1 MKHINS
7 GEIINHQTL
16 ESTQGATVEI
26 PDPNRLTHL
35 QFRRFVGCPVCNL
48 HMHEFFER
56 NKDLLDHGIQEVVVF
71 QSSTQAVSD
80 RLMEAPFPLIADS
93 DKTLY
98 KAFGVET
105 SVSAM
110 LNPKMLPATLKGVW
124 HYGVKLPENY
134 DAAFNLPAEFLIDS
148 SGNVLASKY
157 GSNYDDQWGVD
168 GLLQLVENIQA
179 LH

>member
-7 GEIINHQTL
+7 GEIIEHQTL
-16 ESTQGATVEI
+16 KSTRGESVEI

-48 HMHEFFER
+48 RVHEFFAR
-56 NKDLLDHGIQEVVVF
+56 NSDLVDHGIQEVVVF
-71 QSSTQAVSD
+71 QSSNQAVSE
-80 RLMEAPFPLIADS
+80 RLMDAPFPLIADES
-93 DKTLY
+93 KVLY

-110 LNPKMLPATLKGVW
+110 LNPKMLPASVKGIW

-148 SGNVLASKY
+148 LGNVLAAKY
-157 GSNYDDQWGVD
+157 GTNYDDQWDVD
-168 GLLQLVENIQA
+168 ELIQIT
-179 LH
+179 HRS

>member
-7 GEIINHQTL
+7 GETIEHQTL
-16 ESTQGATVEI
+16 KSTQGTAVEI
-26 PDPNRLTHL
+26 PDPKRITHL

-56 NKDLLDHGIQEVVVF
+56 NKDLVDHGIQEVVVF
-71 QSSTQAVSD
+71 QSSDQAVSD
-80 RLMEAPFPLIADS
+80 RLMDAPFPLIADS
-93 DKTLY
+93 EKILY
-98 KAFGVET
+98 KAFGVES

-110 LNPKMLPATLKGVW
+110 LNPKMLPATFKGMW
-124 HYGVKLPENY
+124 HYGVKMPETV

-157 GSNYDDQWGVD
+157 GSNYDDQWDVD
-168 GLLQLVENIQA
+168 ELIKLADTAQA
-179 LH
+179 VH